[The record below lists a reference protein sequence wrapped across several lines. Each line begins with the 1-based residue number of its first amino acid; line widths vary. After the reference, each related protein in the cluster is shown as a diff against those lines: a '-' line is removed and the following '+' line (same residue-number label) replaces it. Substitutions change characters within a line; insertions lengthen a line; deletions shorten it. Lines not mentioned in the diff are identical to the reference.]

1 MINRNS
7 DDEEVFV
14 AESLE
19 SMSTKLSTI
28 EENNSQI
35 LSKLNGKID
44 RSDIVDN
51 LTSSSSTVPLSANQG
66 RVLKGQI
73 NSVPTVETRDLYGL
87 PLGKFY
93 ECKISK
99 TWINLYM

>member
-1 MINRNS
+1 MSQGVAPLSVYEDGTVAINRVPDFNQTDRAKLQIDGDIMINRNS
-7 DDEEVFV
+7 DNKDVFV

-19 SMSTKLSTI
+19 SMSTKLNTI

-51 LTSSSSTVPLSANQG
+51 LTSSSATVPLS
-66 RVLKGQI
+66 QI
-73 NSVPTVETRDLYGL
+73 KDE
-87 PLGKFY
+87 F
-93 ECKISK
+93 
-99 TWINLYM
+99 